1 MRIRTNLPT
10 INKAGCAAIIKG
22 LEERMSPRAK
32 YYRKRVGIMKKSI
45 AVMPDD
51 TRKRL
56 YELRV
61 SKLSACWGHRRTEW
75 TDDLR
80 RRFAIGQLIA
90 MPDRKYYAIIQNACA
105 NGIKP
110 GQPFIHVCINRNKAH
125 YVMALDES
133 ADIRI
138 ILQKHSC
145 LAGKTIMKAFNKKR
159 DTWTLYAKFGD
170 RFQHVAD
177 VFGLDLAHF
186 GEYVQDFVKPADARG
201 PGRPRKPI
209 LHEFV

>member
-10 INKAGCAAIIKG
+10 IDKAACDAIIHG
-22 LEERMSPRAK
+22 LEERMSPRAR
-32 YYRKRVGIMKKSI
+32 YYRKRVGIMKNTFEKMG
-45 AVMPDD
+45 ADK
-51 TRKRL
+51 RKRL
-56 YELRV
+56 YDMRLG
-61 SKLSACWGHRRTEW
+61 KLSAIWGHQNTRW
-75 TDDLR
+75 TDELR
-80 RRFAIGQLIA
+80 KKFAIGQIIA
-90 MPDRKYYAIIQNACA
+90 MPPMKYYGIIQEACA
-105 NGIKP
+105 NGIAP
-110 GQPFIHVCINRNKAH
+110 GQPFIHVRINRNKAH

-177 VFGLDLAHF
+177 VFGLDLTHF
-186 GEYVQDFVKPADARG
+186 EEYVQDFVKPADARG